1 MASADGSL
9 PDLDQV
15 PVDERE
21 RTWFKHYYRGDKEAQ
36 LTPRAVIMGMVLG
49 GVMSLSNLY
58 VGLKTGWALG
68 VAITACILSYAT
80 WKAVYSAGF
89 AKSEMTI
96 LENNCMQSTA
106 SSAGYSTGGTMVSA
120 TAAYLLITGQ
130 NIPMPTLLCWTAF
143 LALLGVSIAIP
154 MKRQMINREQLKFPS
169 GIAAAETLRSLH
181 ASGGRR

>member
-68 VAITACILSYAT
+68 WRSPR
-80 WKAVYSAGF
+80 
-89 AKSEMTI
+89 
-96 LENNCMQSTA
+96 A
-106 SSAGYSTGGTMVSA
+106 S
-120 TAAYLLITGQ
+120 
-130 NIPMPTLLCWTAF
+130 
-143 LALLGVSIAIP
+143 
-154 MKRQMINREQLKFPS
+154 
-169 GIAAAETLRSLH
+169 
-181 ASGGRR
+181 